1 MMRTLMRIFSIFV
14 AAALLLGSS
23 SAEAARGNGLSN
35 LMLPPPFIST
45 TQPPTNPVGGF
56 STSHSFGA
64 SPSPGS
70 PTFDPN
76 AALPSLNNSG
86 SALPRVPGKTA
97 TGITEP
103 STGIDTTTSP

>member
-1 MMRTLMRIFSIFV
+1 MMRTFSIFV

-45 TQPPTNPVGGF
+45 TQSPTDPVGGF
-56 STSHSFGA
+56 STSRRFGP

-70 PTFDPN
+70 PTFPD

-97 TGITEP
+97 TGITES

>member
-1 MMRTLMRIFSIFV
+1 MKRTFSIFV

-23 SAEAARGNGLSN
+23 SAEAARAGNGLSN
-35 LMLPPPFIST
+35 LMLPPPFISA
-45 TQPPTNPVGGF
+45 QPPTNPAGGF

-64 SPSPGS
+64 SPNPGS
-70 PTFDPN
+70 PTFAPN

-86 SALPRVPGKTA
+86 SALPPVPGKTA
-97 TGITEP
+97 IGITEP

>member
-1 MMRTLMRIFSIFV
+1 MKRTFSIFV

-35 LMLPPPFIST
+35 LMLPPPFISA
-45 TQPPTNPVGGF
+45 QPPTNPVAGF

>member
-1 MMRTLMRIFSIFV
+1 MMRTFSIFV

-70 PTFDPN
+70 PTFDPK
-76 AALPSLNNSG
+76 LPSL
-86 SALPRVPGKTA
+86 VPGKTA

>member
-1 MMRTLMRIFSIFV
+1 MNPTFSIFL

-23 SAEAARGNGLSN
+23 SAEAARRGNGLSN

-56 STSHSFGA
+56 STSQSFGA

-86 SALPRVPGKTA
+86 SALSRVPGKTA

>member
-1 MMRTLMRIFSIFV
+1 MKRTFSIFV

-64 SPSPGS
+64 SPGLGS

-76 AALPSLNNSG
+76 AALRSLNNAG
-86 SALPRVPGKTA
+86 SALHQCLEKRLPV
-97 TGITEP
+97 
-103 STGIDTTTSP
+103 